1 MTKSKKIQVIE
12 LKDMRIV
19 KEGEEYKQVFENEEI
34 LPCFLTNSAVK
45 KGKDMGLLFSSLVA
59 DMMKLHGFANAEFDS
74 LPPELLENLDET
86 EMQKV
91 IYLGILG
98 ANKSRELTFDQF
110 LDKFHYTF
118 EDVLEIYM
126 DIMQSLISSD
136 PNAFAKGLKKSTKA
150 SGKKK

>member
-19 KEGEEYKQVFENEEI
+19 KEGEEYKQVFENKEI

-59 DMMKLHGFANAEFDS
+59 DMMKLQGFANIESDS
-74 LPPELLENLDET
+74 IPPELFESVDET

-110 LDKFHYTF
+110 LEKFHYTF

-136 PNAFAKGLKKSTKA
+136 PNSFAKGLKKSTKT
-150 SGKKK
+150 SEKKK